1 MTTGAKRDRDVGE
14 QWSERPKKQAR
25 PREAGEPQSGVQQAS
40 STSRKTGRRAQE
52 ESAMATYARI
62 GASALAAV
70 QRAQVLLRRVEA
82 EWMSI
87 GEQLASLTDL
97 SPRIRR
103 ESKFEDRTANGAI
116 AEALAR
122 AAAAA
127 ELVKAGEK
135 KPSRE
140 ELALRVDEMG
150 REIDA
155 QGRVVDYA
163 GGRSTT
169 KTLKANEKLEKKK
182 TEPKK
187 ENPYTAHRVV
197 EASDALDVNDPR
209 LVTKK
214 RETKKERAFVFV
226 QEGHY
231 VKIAEATRARAIG
244 VRIDE
249 ILEER
254 AKQANEEE
262 VGRAAVDA
270 LPRRPEHVASVPG
283 MEWWD
288 EEFVPKDV
296 RAKRI
301 ASAAERVRDQYGS
314 CALENSRFYAL
325 VHHPASTK
333 PLAPRK
339 KQPDTIPFYLT
350 KQDRKRV
357 RRQMRA
363 EREREKQDKI
373 QLGLIAPPEPKFKLS
388 NFMKVLGEQA
398 VANPSKMERKVMEQV
413 QQRLQHHE
421 MRNAARKLT
430 PQERKEKKRRKLAE
444 DTSHD
449 VSVAVF
455 YVANLGSAQH
465 RFKLDI
471 NAQQLNLTGGVL
483 ICTSPE
489 ANFALVVVEGGPRG
503 VRRFVALVTRR
514 IDWADSASLQAT
526 ASGSATEATH
536 KKWAAVV
543 WRGLVVKRAFS
554 QFRFQECKVASSARR
569 VMEVKGV
576 AHYWDMVLQRHEQG
590 PPLGDGVLGVDDDE
604 DVAAVSSAV

>member
-1 MTTGAKRDRDVGE
+1 MTTSAKRDRDAGE
-14 QWSERPKKQAR
+14 ERSEPPKKQAR
-25 PREAGEPQSGVQQAS
+25 ANEADKPQSGLQKVS
-40 STSRKTGRRAQE
+40 SSSRKTGRRAHE
-52 ESAMATYARI
+52 ESAMSKYARI
-62 GASALAAV
+62 GANALAAV

-87 GEQLASLTDL
+87 GEQLASLTDI
-97 SPRIRR
+97 SPRTRR
-103 ESKFEDRTANGAI
+103 ESKFEDRMAGGAM

-127 ELVKAGEK
+127 ERLKAGEK

-140 ELALRVDEMG
+140 ELALRVDGMG

-163 GGRSTT
+163 GGRTTT

-182 TEPKK
+182 GEPKK

-214 RETKKERAFVFV
+214 RETKKARAFVFV

-231 VKIAEATRARAIG
+231 VKIAEATRAKAIG

-254 AKQANEEE
+254 AKQLSEEE
-262 VGRAAVDA
+262 VSKAVDA

-296 RAKRI
+296 RAKRT
-301 ASAAERVRDQYGS
+301 ASAAERVRDQYDS

-339 KQPDTIPFYLT
+339 KQPDTMPFYLT

-373 QLGLIAPPEPKFKLS
+373 QLGLIPPPEPKFKLS

-455 YVANLGSAQH
+455 YVYNLDSAQH

-503 VRRFVALVTRR
+503 IRRFVALVTRR
-514 IDWADSASLQAT
+514 IDWADSAIPQVAT
-526 ASGSATEATH
+526 SGSATETAH
-536 KKWAAVV
+536 KNWAAVV
-543 WRGLVVKRAFS
+543 WRGLVVKRAFT
-554 QFRFQECKVASSARR
+554 QFRFQECKAASSARR

-590 PPLGDGVLGVDDDE
+590 PPLEDGVLGADDDE
-604 DVAAVSSAV
+604 DEAAVTGAV